1 MKNKNNNYIAYKR
14 YFYTYSKDQL
24 LSISSNVKIEPWYI
38 TGFANAES
46 SFKVV
51 VFNSKTVKLGWSV
64 RCEFSIELHKKDLG
78 LLNHIQYFFD
88 GVGRIVENQGRG
100 SFIYIITKPVDLNI
114 LIIPHFNKYPLL
126 TQKWADF

>member
-1 MKNKNNNYIAYKR
+1 MQNNNYIAHKR
-14 YFYTYSKDQL
+14 YFSTYSKDPL
-24 LSISSNVKIEPWYI
+24 LSVSSNVKIDPWTI
-38 TGFANAES
+38 TGFADAES

-51 VFNSKTVKLGWSV
+51 VFKSEIVRLGWSV

-78 LLNHIQYFFD
+78 LLNHIQSFFD

-100 SFIYIITKPVDLNI
+100 SFIYIITKPKDLNNI
-114 LIIPHFNKYPLL
+114 IIPHFNKYPLF

>member
-14 YFYTYSKDQL
+14 YFFTYSKDQL
-24 LSISSNVKIEPWYI
+24 LSISSNVKIEPWSI
-38 TGFANAES
+38 TGFADAES

-64 RCEFSIELHKKDLG
+64 RCVFSIELHKKDLG
-78 LLNHIQYFFD
+78 LLNHIQSFFY

-100 SFIYIITKPVDLNI
+100 SFIYIITKPVDLNN
-114 LIIPHFNKYPLL
+114 LMIPHFNKYPLL